1 MAAAKVSS
9 SAAACVAALVPHIAA
24 RRVARFRDVLSRRVK
39 DTCVVLENLGDPRN
53 CSAVVRTADALGV
66 QTLCV
71 IERYERW
78 NRIDS
83 VDKGAGKWLS
93 VETFRTA
100 AECTEWLHQR
110 DFALF
115 ATDLSPGAIPLDAA
129 VKASLVLPSR
139 EHEAGAPTPADAVAT
154 PLPTS
159 SPSTA
164 GSVLAPAAGSL
175 RLRPRV
181 AIALG
186 NEHRGVS
193 RALVAHAAH
202 SFFIPQAGFVQSL
215 NVSVAAA
222 IALHSFLHR
231 TPDYGCAI
239 TAGRHG
245 GLVVH
250 DETDASANAGSSV
263 VASEAGHPETGLAG
277 EGAAPASGAAQSLEQ
292 LALPHSPSPGVVA
305 AGSDSL
311 LRTEYLSDAERDE
324 LLLQMLLTSMNNADK
339 ILQRKG
345 VRPPDL

>member
-1 MAAAKVSS
+1 M
-9 SAAACVAALVPHIAA
+9 
-24 RRVARFRDVLSRRVK
+24 
-39 DTCVVLENLGDPRN
+39 VLENLGDPRN
-53 CSAVVRTADALGV
+53 CSAVIRTADALGV

-78 NRIDS
+78 NRVDS

-100 AECTEWLHQR
+100 AECAEWLRQR

-115 ATDLSPGAIPLDAA
+115 ATDLSPGAVPLDAA
-129 VKASLVLPSR
+129 VRASLALPTRKYDAESLSPGSAAAPLPS
-139 EHEAGAPTPADAVAT
+139 AP
-154 PLPTS
+154 
-159 SPSTA
+159 PSTA
-164 GSVLAPAAGSL
+164 GALRPAAAL
-175 RLRPRV
+175 ALYRPRV

-193 RALVAHAAH
+193 RALVAHAAG
-202 SFFIPQAGFVQSL
+202 SFFIPQAGFVQSM

-231 TPDYGCAI
+231 TPDYGRAI

-250 DETDASANAGSSV
+250 DENGASSSASADADAAIGADSHL
-263 VASEAGHPETGLAG
+263 EGGLSG
-277 EGAAPASGAAQSLEQ
+277 EQMPIADDRVLLGQLAAQ
-292 LALPHSPSPGVVA
+292 HSVPGDA
-305 AGSDSL
+305 AGPSSL
-311 LRTEYLSDAERDE
+311 LCTEYLSAEERDE
-324 LLLQMLLTSMNNADK
+324 LLLRMLLTSMNNGEK

>member
-1 MAAAKVSS
+1 M
-9 SAAACVAALVPHIAA
+9 
-24 RRVARFRDVLSRRVK
+24 
-39 DTCVVLENLGDPRN
+39 LENLGDPRN
-53 CSAVVRTADALGV
+53 CSAVIRTADALGV

-71 IERYERW
+71 IERYDRW
-78 NRIDS
+78 NRVDS

-100 AECTEWLHQR
+100 AECAEWLRQR

-115 ATDLSPGAIPLDAA
+115 ATDLSPGAVPLDAA
-129 VKASLVLPSR
+129 VRASLALPTRKHDAESLQ
-139 EHEAGAPTPADAVAT
+139 PSSADAA
-154 PLPTS
+154 PLPNAP
-159 SPSTA
+159 PSTA
-164 GSVLAPAAGSL
+164 GALRPAAAPVPY
-175 RLRPRV
+175 RPRV

-193 RALVAHAAH
+193 RALVAHAAA
-202 SFFIPQAGFVQSL
+202 SFFIPQAGFVQSM

-231 TPDYGCAI
+231 TPDYGRTI

-250 DETDASANAGSSV
+250 DEDGASASAYADADAGC
-263 VASEAGHPETGLAG
+263 VADSHLGQGQSG
-277 EGAAPASGAAQSLEQ
+277 EGRLKADGVQSVEQ
-292 LALPHSPSPGVVA
+292 LALQQWLPGDA
-305 AGSDSL
+305 AGPSSL
-311 LRTEYLSDAERDE
+311 LRTEYLSQEERDE
-324 LLLQMLLTSMNNADK
+324 LLLRMLLTSMNNGEK

>member
-1 MAAAKVSS
+1 MASTKAMS
-9 SAAACVAALVPHIAA
+9 SAAACVAALLPHISA
-24 RRVARFRDVLSRRVK
+24 RRVQRFRDVLSRRVL

-100 AECTEWLHQR
+100 AECADWLRQR

-115 ATDLSPGAIPLDAA
+115 ATDLSPGALPLDAA
-129 VKASLVLPSR
+129 VKASLSLSALTGSQTGALPGEAHVPVLEP
-139 EHEAGAPTPADAVAT
+139 EP
-154 PLPTS
+154 
-159 SPSTA
+159 
-164 GSVLAPAAGSL
+164 VLL
-175 RLRPRV
+175 RQEQEQPRFRPRV

-193 RALVAHAAH
+193 RALAAHATH
-202 SFFIPQAGFVQSL
+202 CFYIPQAGFVQSM

-231 TPDYGCAI
+231 TPDYGATI

-250 DETDASANAGSSV
+250 DDHEAGADAAPISDMVDGSIAVGQLKGADIAPPCV
-263 VASEAGHPETGLAG
+263 VADGKLAELTTLTG
-277 EGAAPASGAAQSLEQ
+277 
-292 LALPHSPSPGVVA
+292 
-305 AGSDSL
+305 
-311 LRTEYLSDAERDE
+311 LRTEYLSQQERDE
-324 LLLQMLLTSMNNADK
+324 LLLRMLLTSMNNGEK
-339 ILQRKG
+339 ILERKG